1 MSSVPPA
8 FYESLLEFY
17 RTTPVRSG
25 SVDLFAI
32 GDRDPTSRMGDFGA
46 LLCLVGLPDSP
57 LAQVRVVWP
66 EPVAPELRAAI
77 LGRAAAVFEKL
88 GVDEAEVGP
97 LLSRLDV
104 VAAASLETRSLLE
117 LAGNGVR
124 LSALVVAHA
133 ARYRSD
139 DVHPTLPRV
148 PLKEDTWV
156 PHLTALMHALGP
168 AAGPAGCYVVLDAGE
183 YFPTREENRELLRSA
198 PDSAVLTVD
207 GPDTDE
213 ERALL
218 ERLVELT
225 DAGNLGRALEE
236 LDASGLHP
244 AQALVARIQLLRKAG
259 MHLAVAAE
267 LFAARD
273 RFADLS
279 PEVLVIFAG
288 HAEAAR
294 QSELAAELLTEA
306 LPELQHCEDLEAAL
320 ATASGTGDEALIARV
335 EAALAER
342 FPSSPI
348 LGRRRALV
356 HATRGEFTEAAAAAR
371 TTSAVPDELRA
382 YWSWLG
388 ETLQHGPPRDPRGL
402 RTEADQRFPQFA
414 EETTGHVV
422 EHLLRG
428 GRRRAA
434 LVLLLGDCDTESG
447 LTAAEARAMV
457 RTLHR
462 IAVARGAAG
471 ISPAVLEV
479 ALLRLVRTL
488 ASNPGDVSLR
498 FQVVDALAPEAFGH
512 VGIAVAAH
520 MLIVLFRAPEDRPRN
535 RPHVLHYRPGPA
547 KEEFEAFLDE
557 AMQWLARTPR
567 AVLGTRTLPPELL
580 SVSADDAL
588 AAIGPDIAHMV
599 AAVAADGDRAALHT
613 ALALAVAVA
622 PHADDPDEDLVILR
636 LAVSQLAAAGLRQD
650 ARDLAEQTLA
660 LTRGDPGRIRMAWTV
675 FAEAYAR
682 ASNLAEAV
690 VGMACALAVHPAP
703 SWEEVWLDTILISRL
718 MRDLGHLELARP
730 FIQAARAALAH
741 IPDEDGRLASRL
753 ETMDLN
759 LSLVG
764 HDRDH
769 AWEREHVESFL
780 SRATQNLRAVLALH
794 DEAGPAAS
802 LLANAMHIARFY
814 RVAVPPAAEA
824 LLDSALGV
832 VDPTLRPQ
840 IAATAAAAPSPDEML
855 DLARGTQPARYHD
868 DVGFDEER
876 LAGMARRL
884 LRSAAAAADPAVAAW
899 AIEAT
904 ADHSVTPPGSRG
916 ALEGTGPRL
925 TATPDGPAEAAREIS
940 RGGID
945 VVLLGASHAG
955 LRRVVASGGDLH
967 DVVTEPKEVFDGE
980 RLSAWRE
987 TYPMAY
993 GRSRERASPSRRRSP
1008 FDGRDGADAN
1018 TFHLSTEGIGVSA
1031 LPARAVVV
1039 ADTLLQVFPP
1049 GLLRIGDQPAARD
1062 VRLAAAPSLEWL
1074 LAARRTPVER
1084 SRARTA
1090 WIPHDPETPD
1100 TLARLADQLEPG
1112 LTEHGFELA
1121 TAAAPPRQGTGAE
1134 LVVVAAHGGVADENR
1149 FFRAVKDDVGAA
1161 LAPASLASAFANTAV
1176 VVLFVCSGGRV
1187 DLRPGANAVVGLV
1200 RQLLANGCSAVV
1212 APPWPLETLVPPE
1225 WLPPFL
1231 DAMDRGEA
1239 VLDACFEAN
1248 DVVRRTLEQEPRRW
1262 LAMSV
1267 YGDPYTTVPAW
1278 TGLTLHEPP
1287 GE

>member
-1 MSSVPPA
+1 MSSVPPS

-17 RTTPVRSG
+17 RTTPVRPG
-25 SVDLFAI
+25 SVDLFAVA
-32 GDRDPTSRMGDFGA
+32 DRDPTSRMGDFGA

-66 EPVAPELRAAI
+66 EPVTPELRAAI
-77 LGRAAAVFEKL
+77 RGRAAAVLQKI
-88 GVDEAEVGP
+88 GVDEADVGP

-104 VAAASLETRSLLE
+104 VGAASLEVSSLLE
-117 LAGNGVR
+117 LARNGAR
-124 LSALVVAHA
+124 RSALVVAHA

-139 DVHPTLPRV
+139 EVQPTLPRV

-156 PHLTALMHALGP
+156 PHLTALMHAFGP
-168 AAGPAGCYVVLDAGE
+168 VAGPAGCYVVLDAGE
-183 YFPTREENRELLRSA
+183 FFPTREENRELLRSA
-198 PDSAVLTVD
+198 PDSAVLTAD
-207 GPDTDE
+207 GPGTDE

-225 DAGNLGRALEE
+225 DAGNLGQALEE

-244 AQALVARIQLLRKAG
+244 LQALVARIQLLRRAG

-267 LFAARD
+267 LVAARD
-273 RFADLS
+273 RFGDLS
-279 PEVLVIFAG
+279 PEVLLNFAG
-288 HAEAAR
+288 HAVAAR
-294 QSELAAELLTEA
+294 QSELAAELLAQA
-306 LPELQHCEDLEAAL
+306 LPELRYREELEAAL
-320 ATASGTGDEALIARV
+320 ATASGTGDEALIAQV
-335 EAALAER
+335 EASLAER
-342 FPSSPI
+342 FPSSRI

-356 HATRGEFTEAAAAAR
+356 HATRGEFAEAAETAR
-371 TTSAVPDELRA
+371 TTTAVPDELRE
-382 YWSWLG
+382 YWSWLA
-388 ETLQHGPPRDPRGL
+388 ETLQHGPPRDPRAL
-402 RTEADQRFPQFA
+402 RTQADQRFPQFNG
-414 EETTGHVV
+414 ETIGHIV
-422 EHLLRG
+422 EHLLTG

-434 LVLLLGDCDTESG
+434 LVLLLGDSDTEDG
-447 LTAAEARAMV
+447 LTAAEARALV
-457 RTLHR
+457 RTLHQ
-462 IAVARGAAG
+462 ISVARGAPG

-498 FQVVDALAPEAFGH
+498 FQVVDVLAPEAFGH

-520 MLIVLFRAPEDRPRN
+520 MLTVLFRAPEDPPRN
-535 RPHVLHYRPGPA
+535 RPHLLHYRPGPGN
-547 KEEFEAFLDE
+547 EEFEGFLDE
-557 AMQWLARTPR
+557 AMEWLARTPR
-567 AVLGTRTLPPELL
+567 AVLGARTLPPELL

-588 AAIGPDIAHMV
+588 AAIGPDITHMV
-599 AAVAADGDRAALHT
+599 AAVAEDGDRTALHR

-622 PHADDPDEDLVILR
+622 PHADEPDEDLVILR

-660 LTRGDPGRIRMAWTV
+660 LTRGDPGRVRMAWTV

-682 ASNLAEAV
+682 ASNVAEAV
-690 VGMACALAVHPAP
+690 VGMACALAVHTAS

-718 MRDLGHLELARP
+718 MRDLGQVGLARQ
-730 FIQAARAALAH
+730 FIHAARASLAH

-753 ETMDLN
+753 ETMDLS
-759 LSLVG
+759 LSLVA
-764 HDRDH
+764 HDRGH

-780 SRATQNLRAVLALH
+780 ARAIDNLRAVLALS

-802 LLANAMHIARFY
+802 LLANSMHIARFY
-814 RVAVPPAAEA
+814 GVAVPPAAAE
-824 LLDSALGV
+824 LLESALEV
-832 VDPTLRPQ
+832 VDPTVRPLV
-840 IAATAAAAPSPDEML
+840 AATAAAAPSPDEML

-884 LRSAAAAADPAVAAW
+884 LGSAAAAGDPAVAAF

-904 ADHSVTPPGSRG
+904 ADHSVVPPGSRG

-925 TATPDGPAEAAREIS
+925 TATADGPAEAAREIS

-945 VVLLGASHAG
+945 VVLLGVSHAG
-955 LRRVVASGGDLH
+955 LRRLVASGGDLQ
-967 DVVTEPKEVFDGE
+967 DVVTEPPEVFDVD
-980 RLSAWRE
+980 RLRAWRE

-993 GRSRERASPSRRRSP
+993 GRSREGASPSRPRSA

-1018 TFHLSTEGIGVSA
+1018 TFHLSTEGIGVSG

-1049 GLLRIGDQPAARD
+1049 GLLRIGDQPAASD

-1084 SRARTA
+1084 SPARTA
-1090 WIPHDPETPD
+1090 WIPHDPEADD
-1100 TLARLADQLEPG
+1100 TLGRLAGRLESD
-1112 LTEHGFELA
+1112 LTAHGFDLA
-1121 TAAAPPRQGTGAE
+1121 TGAAPPRHGTGAE

-1161 LAPASLASAFANTAV
+1161 LAPGSLALAFANTAV

-1200 RQLLANGCSAVV
+1200 RQLLANGCSAVI
-1212 APPWPLETLVPPE
+1212 APPWPLETLVPPK

-1231 DAMDRGEA
+1231 AAMDRGDA

-1248 DVVRRTLEQEPRRW
+1248 DVVRRTLEHEPRRW
-1262 LAMSV
+1262 LAMTV
-1267 YGDPYTTVPAW
+1267 YGDPYTTTIPTHVSPR
-1278 TGLTLHEPP
+1278 
-1287 GE
+1287 

>member
-1 MSSVPPA
+1 MSSVPPS

-25 SVDLFAI
+25 SVDLFAV

-57 LAQVRVVWP
+57 LAQVRVVWS
-66 EPVAPELRAAI
+66 EPVTPELTAAI
-77 LGRAAAVFEKL
+77 LGRAAAVFQKL
-88 GVDEAEVGP
+88 GVAETNVER

-104 VAAASLETRSLLE
+104 VSAGSLEVGSLLE
-117 LAGNGVR
+117 LARNGAGR
-124 LSALVVAHA
+124 SALVVAHA
-133 ARYRSD
+133 ARYRSND
-139 DVHPTLPRV
+139 LQPMLPRV

-168 AAGPAGCYVVLDAGE
+168 VAGPANCYVVLDAGE
-183 YFPTREENRELLRSA
+183 FFPTREENRELLRSA

-207 GPDTDE
+207 GPATE
-213 ERALL
+213 TERILW
-218 ERLVELT
+218 ERVIRLT
-225 DAGNLGRALEE
+225 DDGDVGRALEE

-244 AQALVARIQLLRKAG
+244 LQALVARLQLLRRAG

-267 LFAARD
+267 LFAARGH
-273 RFADLS
+273 FGDLS
-279 PEVLVIFAG
+279 PEVLVSFAG

-294 QSELAAELLTEA
+294 QNELAAELLAQA
-306 LPELQHCEDLEAAL
+306 LPELQNREDLEAAL
-320 ATASGTGDEALIARV
+320 ATALGTGDEVLIARV

-348 LGRRRALV
+348 LGRRRALA
-356 HATRGEFTEAAAAAR
+356 HATRGEFTEAAATAR
-371 TTSAVPDELRA
+371 TTTAVPYELGE

-388 ETLQHGPPRDPRGL
+388 ETLQHGPPGDPRDL
-402 RTEADQRFPQFA
+402 RTQADQRFPQFS
-414 EETTGHVV
+414 EETTSHIV

-428 GRRRAA
+428 RRRRAA
-434 LVLLLGDCDTESG
+434 LLLLLGDCEVENG
-447 LTAAEARAMV
+447 LTAAEASALV
-457 RTLHR
+457 RTLDQ
-462 IAVARGAAG
+462 IAIARGASG
-471 ISPAVLEV
+471 IAPAVLEV
-479 ALLRLVRTL
+479 ALLKLIRTL
-488 ASNPGDVSLR
+488 ASNPGDFSLR
-498 FQVVDALAPEAFGH
+498 FQVVDVLAPEAFGH
-512 VGIAVAAH
+512 VGMAVAAH
-520 MLIVLFRAPEDRPRN
+520 MLTVLFRAPQEPPRN
-535 RPHVLHYRPGPA
+535 RPHLLRYRPGPR
-547 KEEFEAFLDE
+547 KEELDRFLDE

-567 AVLGTRTLPPELL
+567 AVLGARTLPPELL
-580 SVSADDAL
+580 SVSPNDAL
-588 AAIGPDIAHMV
+588 AAIGPDITHMV
-599 AAVAADGDRAALHT
+599 AAVAAQGDRIALHR

-622 PHADDPDEDLVILR
+622 PHADEPDEDLVIFR

-650 ARDLAEQTLA
+650 ARDLAEQALA
-660 LTRGDPGRIRMAWTV
+660 LTRGDPGRVRMAWTI

-682 ASNLAEAV
+682 ASNLAEAM

-703 SWEEVWLDTILISRL
+703 SWEEVWLDAILISRL
-718 MRDLGHLELARP
+718 MRDLGQVKLAGR
-730 FIQAARAALAH
+730 FIHAARSALAH

-753 ETMDLN
+753 ETMDLSV
-759 LSLVG
+759 SLVG
-764 HDRDH
+764 HDRGQ

-780 SRATQNLRAVLALH
+780 ARAIHNLRGVLALR

-802 LLANAMHIARFY
+802 LLANSMHIARFY
-814 RVAVPPAAEA
+814 GAVVPPAAAE
-824 LLDSALGV
+824 LLESALEV
-832 VDPTLRPQ
+832 VDPTLRPL
-840 IAATAAAAPSPDEML
+840 IAATAATAPSPDEML

-876 LAGMARRL
+876 LAGFARRL
-884 LRSAAAAADPAVAAW
+884 LGSPEAAADPAVAAF

-904 ADHSVTPPGSRG
+904 ADHSVVPPGSRG

-925 TATPDGPAEAAREIS
+925 TATADGPAEAAREIS

-945 VVLLGASHAG
+945 VVLVGTSQAG

-967 DVVTEPKEVFDGE
+967 DVVTEPPAVFDID
-980 RLSAWRE
+980 RLRAWRD

-993 GRSRERASPSRRRSP
+993 GRSPEDVPPSRPRSA

-1018 TFHLSTEGIGVSA
+1018 TFHLSTERIGVSS

-1049 GLLRIGDQPAARD
+1049 GLLRIGDQPAANE

-1084 SRARTA
+1084 SPARIA
-1090 WIPHDPETPD
+1090 WIPHDPEAD
-1100 TLARLADQLEPG
+1100 VTLGRLAGRLEPD
-1112 LTEHGFELA
+1112 LTARGFDLA
-1121 TAAAPPRQGTGAE
+1121 MGVAPPRQGTGAE

-1149 FFRAVKDDVGAA
+1149 FFRAVKDDAGAA
-1161 LAPASLASAFANTAV
+1161 LAPGSLASAFANTAV

-1187 DLRPGANAVVGLV
+1187 DVRPGANAVVGLV

-1212 APPWPLETLVPPE
+1212 APPWPLETLVPPK

-1231 DAMDRGEA
+1231 AAMDRGDA
-1239 VLDACFEAN
+1239 VLDACFQAN
-1248 DVVRRTLEQEPRRW
+1248 DAVRRTLEHEPRRW
-1262 LAMSV
+1262 LAMTV
-1267 YGDPYTTVPAW
+1267 YGDPYTTIPAR
-1278 TGLTLHEPP
+1278 
-1287 GE
+1287 GEV